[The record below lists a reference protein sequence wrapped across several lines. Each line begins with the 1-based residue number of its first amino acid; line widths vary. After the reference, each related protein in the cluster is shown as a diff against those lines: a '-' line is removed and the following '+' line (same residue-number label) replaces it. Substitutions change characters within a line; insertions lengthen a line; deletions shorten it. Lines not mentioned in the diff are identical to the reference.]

1 MKEITNDQIFFFFQ
15 ILLSASVGPILL
27 YLTLGC
33 WVYPMKDYI
42 GETGCHMRAFLVKAL
57 GFSVQ
62 LQSFFTSIFRY
73 ICVFHNISIRNL
85 NLSPYVSILAV
96 MILFSIIQKKLDF
109 RNCDLE
115 RFFKRYGVFDNFRV
129 PYFPILGMKM
139 FTWVHN
145 GCTTQS
151 LV

>member
-1 MKEITNDQIFFFFQ
+1 MKEITNDYYFFFFQ

-73 ICVFHNISIRNL
+73 ICVFHNTSIRNL
-85 NLSPYVSILAV
+85 NLSPYVSSLAV

-109 RNCDLE
+109 RNGDLE
-115 RFFKRYGVFDNFRV
+115 RFF
-129 PYFPILGMKM
+129 
-139 FTWVHN
+139 
-145 GCTTQS
+145 Q
-151 LV
+151 

>member
-1 MKEITNDQIFFFFQ
+1 MNISFLDVRSEKIKWKKSRTINCFFFLLLFQ

-85 NLSPYVSILAV
+85 NLSPYVSSLAV

-109 RNCDLE
+109 RNGDLE
-115 RFFKRYGVFDNFRV
+115 RFF
-129 PYFPILGMKM
+129 
-139 FTWVHN
+139 
-145 GCTTQS
+145 Q
-151 LV
+151 